1 MALELAIV
9 IRRAGSVLN
18 NNNFPLEEG
27 YDDNLFTFAPAKALT
42 IPVEAA
48 KHILGFNEETRQ
60 ADFLHVQRR
69 WGWNV
74 KDAKNDTLSHAKEWF
89 KNIIVRPVYFE
100 TVEIVS
106 MSERKPR
113 SSSPERKRELT
124 RQ

>member
-1 MALELAIV
+1 MPRTAV
-9 IRRAGSVLN
+9 NVLN
-18 NNNFPLEEG
+18 SNDFTIEDR
-27 YDDNLFTFAPAKALT
+27 YDGVLYTFAPGTALT